1 MFIPNSLR
9 KFQRGWQKSSLHPS
23 YLVPLLHVTHIKI
36 SLFVTASTWL
46 TWENWFSRLP
56 IVCCLHGYI
65 FWLSCFAGKILSA
78 GVTYRPCPSISAKK
92 RTDCHAGPG
101 ATSCTPGRA
110 AQAVATT
117 PQPPPALVSQR
128 WCPTRASQSSVLL
141 CTILTRMISEQLS
154 ASALFSVDGD
164 SSIPANLVTPAAQAV
179 ELGYVNNN

>member
-65 FWLSCFAGKILSA
+65 FWLSCFAGKILICWSDLRA
-78 GVTYRPCPSISAKK
+78 MSFHICKEEDRLSCLSWSHITYTWQSS
-92 RTDCHAGPG
+92 TGSCHH
-101 ATSCTPGRA
+101 
-110 AQAVATT
+110 TT
-117 PQPPPALVSQR
+117 APPALVSQR
-128 WCPTRASQSSVLL
+128 WCPTRASQSWVLL
-141 CTILTRMISEQLS
+141 CTIVTRTISEQLS
-154 ASALFSVDGD
+154 ASALFSVDGG